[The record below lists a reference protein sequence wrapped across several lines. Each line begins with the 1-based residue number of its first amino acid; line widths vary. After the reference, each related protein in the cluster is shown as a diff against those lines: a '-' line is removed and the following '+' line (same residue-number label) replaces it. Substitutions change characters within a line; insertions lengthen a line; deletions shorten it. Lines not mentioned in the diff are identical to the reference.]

1 MCECGLAFK
10 TSGLVKK
17 KKKQTRLE
25 CRLCEI
31 GLLVACLALLTSNN
45 MAEHNSW
52 STTTIKPFPKA
63 SCVIFGKDMGI
74 PSPKELWAI
83 YIVDKRKLN
92 SVPPIFLKTP
102 TYPFYLLP
110 LFPFF
115 LSCNPFPFFSFSHNA
130 SLDSLSNS
138 SLLLELFFLQSSKV
152 HNKSNSTLQKSPFFS
167 NSLLCRYVLMHSH

>member
-1 MCECGLAFK
+1 
-10 TSGLVKK
+10 
-17 KKKQTRLE
+17 
-25 CRLCEI
+25 
-31 GLLVACLALLTSNN
+31 

-102 TYPFYLLP
+102 TYPFYLLFI
-110 LFPFF
+110 LCFPSTSSFSRSQHKF
-115 LSCNPFPFFSFSHNA
+115 RPSPFQFFFSSW
-130 SLDSLSNS
+130 LNS
-138 SLLLELFFLQSSKV
+138 ALLLEVDVLILRFGSVSRTNV
-152 HNKSNSTLQKSPFFS
+152 HKDINTLMKWPFWKENSYGIPFP
-167 NSLLCRYVLMHSH
+167 